1 MRVIAGTA
9 RGRRLATPKDG
20 TVRPTADRVR
30 EALFSILTS
39 RRANLAGCRV
49 LDLFAGT
56 GALGI
61 EALSRGAAAAVFV
74 DSRHSSLLLV
84 EKNLAL
90 TGLTANGRT
99 VAMDA
104 RQALALLARQGTRFD
119 LVFCDPP
126 YRDLELRDQV
136 LVSLGSG
143 ELLTA
148 DAIVIMEGSARDLVP
163 ETVGLLHRDDSRIYG
178 DTAITFFT
186 LSTGE

>member
-1 MRVIAGTA
+1 MIAGTA
-9 RGRRLATPKDG
+9 RGRRLVAPKDDS
-20 TVRPTADRVR
+20 VRPTADRVR

-39 RRANLAGCRV
+39 RRENLVGCRV

-61 EALSRGAAAAVFV
+61 EALSRGASSAVFV
-74 DSRHSSLLLV
+74 DSRHSSLRLV

-90 TGLTANGRT
+90 TGLAANSRT
-99 VAMDA
+99 MAMDA
-104 RQALALLARQGTRFD
+104 RQALALLARQGARFD

-136 LVSLGSG
+136 LASLGSG

-148 DAIVIMEGSARDLVP
+148 DAIVIMEGATRDLVP
-163 ETVGLLHRDDSRIYG
+163 QTVSLLHRDDSRIYG

-186 LSTGE
+186 LSIGE